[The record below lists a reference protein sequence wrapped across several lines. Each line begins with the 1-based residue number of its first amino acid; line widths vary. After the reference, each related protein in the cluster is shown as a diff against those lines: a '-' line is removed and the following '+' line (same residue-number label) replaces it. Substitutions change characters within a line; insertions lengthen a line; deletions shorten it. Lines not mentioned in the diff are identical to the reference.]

1 MDKINIATIMN
12 RNGETVLELMFDEV
26 YINPVENDIF
36 YKFYTDGKLI
46 TSFWMRDRMILYDW
60 G

>member
-12 RNGETVLELMFDEV
+12 RNGETVLELMFDEMSSTTM
-26 YINPVENDIF
+26 ENDTF
-36 YKFYTDGKLI
+36 YSFYIDGKLV

>member
-26 YINPVENDIF
+26 YTNPVENDIF